1 MTLFAFLGPMQL
13 LVLGGIGV
21 LIFGRK
27 LPELGKYLGQ
37 TIVQFRNGM
46 NGLESEIGGVMS
58 PNAYNPA
65 PNTNVQ
71 ATAPAE
77 QVRAPQRVAAMAP
90 KFQDATAN
98 PPQV

>member
-1 MTLFAFLGPMQL
+1 MTLFAFLSPMQL
-13 LVLGGIGV
+13 LVLGGLGV

-37 TIVQFRNGM
+37 TIVQFRKGM
-46 NGLESEIGGVMS
+46 NGLEDDIGGVMA

-65 PNTNVQ
+65 PCAGASAQ
-71 ATAPAE
+71 APVE
-77 QVRAPQRVAAMAP
+77 QIRAPQRVAATAP
-90 KFQDATAN
+90 KFQDAPAN

>member
-37 TIVQFRNGM
+37 TIIQFRKGM
-46 NGLESEIGGVMS
+46 NGLEDDIGGVMS

-65 PNTNVQ
+65 PGAAQ
-71 ATAPAE
+71 APAPVE
-77 QVRAPQRVAAMAP
+77 QIRAPQRVAATAP
-90 KFQDATAN
+90 KFQDAPAN